1 MPDNEGGPSPG
12 ALGPHAPDENAGR
25 QSLIGAFIG
34 RLGALARR
42 WQGGSVRDSIEEIL
56 EEPEAGGDALA
67 PEERHMLRNILEFGD
82 LRVGDVMVP
91 RADIIGVEVET
102 PLADIVHVFKDAQH
116 SRLPIYEETLDKP
129 VGMLHIKDVIGLLVP
144 GEAPKAFDI
153 MKLKRDVLFVP
164 ATMPVVDLLLKMQ
177 HTRVHLALVIDEY
190 GGTEGLVS
198 IEDLIEQIVGDID
211 DEHDTDAEPVIAP
224 MPEGGFDADAR
235 ASVEALQ
242 KLLKRN
248 LTRGIGDEESDTIAG
263 LVTTLAGRV
272 PKRGEVIEHPAGFL
286 FEIADA
292 DPRRVKR
299 VRVRK
304 VKKAAAPKSQKAEA
318 SGA

>member
-12 ALGPHAPDENAGR
+12 ALSPHAPDESANR

-102 PLADIVHVFKDAQH
+102 PLAGIVRVFKEAQH

-144 GEAPKAFDI
+144 GDAPKAFDI

-164 ATMPVVDLLLKMQ
+164 ATMPVVDLLLKMR

-235 ASVEALQ
+235 ARVEALQ